1 MKMKELREQSSGER
15 EKLLLELRK
24 KARELRFSIAGRE
37 TKNHREV
44 RVAKKDI
51 ARVLT
56 LVREEELTA

>member
-44 RVAKKDI
+44 RVAKKGV

>member
-44 RVAKKDI
+44 RVAKKDV